1 MLSLLK
7 KDKQEMSLWLKIF
20 FWKEKQS
27 WNNLIFIFE
36 TILENVIQ
44 SEWFGV
50 STNCS
55 PSLFETN
62 CSPSLFEKLRIDQI
76 NDQEGSWMKI
86 ISNYLYASTIVLV
99 SNLFL

>member
-55 PSLFETN
+55 PF
-62 CSPSLFEKLRIDQI
+62 LFEKLRIDQM
-76 NDQEGSWMKI
+76 NNQEGSWMKI
-86 ISNYLYASTIVLV
+86 ISNYLYASRIVLV
-99 SNLFL
+99 SNLSL

>member
-1 MLSLLK
+1 MLPLLK
-7 KDKQEMSLWLKIF
+7 KDKQEMSLWLKIS

-36 TILENVIQ
+36 IILENVIQ

-50 STNCS
+50 SINY
-55 PSLFETN
+55 SLF
-62 CSPSLFEKLRIDQI
+62 LFEKLKIDQM
-76 NDQEGSWMKI
+76 NDQEDSWIKI
-86 ISNYLYASTIVLV
+86 ISNYLYTSRIVLV